1 MTKSKPKTIKIFL
14 ADGEPTGTK
23 IVELSNWTGIAYLI
37 PRNRLKTTLSN
48 PDNRSDL
55 DSQCVYFLIG
65 ETEEEKRTVYI
76 GEAEEFSK
84 RINQHHQ
91 SKDFWN
97 LVMVFTSKDDNLTK
111 AHVKYLESKVT
122 QEVRANNT
130 VQLENGNI
138 PPMPKLP
145 RSDIAEMEEFYEQ
158 MKIVASSL
166 GYTFLETF
174 RSVLDNDLLYCQSKN
189 CNATGLYTD
198 EGFIVLEDSIVE
210 GTHTDSFKKY
220 ESGLIQKRE
229 EAMQDG
235 SLDVNDDKTWIVKKK
250 LVFSSPSA
258 AAGFVTGRSS
268 NGWKDWKNNEGKT
281 LDELKRK

>member
-1 MTKSKPKTIKIFL
+1 MTKAKPKTIKIFL
-14 ADGEPTGTK
+14 SDGEPTGTK

-37 PRNRLKTTLSN
+37 PRNRLKSTLSN
-48 PDNRSDL
+48 PDNKNDL

-65 ETEEEKRTVYI
+65 ESEEEKRTVYI

-91 SKDFWN
+91 GKDFWN

-166 GYTFLETF
+166 GYTFLEHIEIGAKSENLLF
-174 RSVLDNDLLYCQSKN
+174 CKGNDCEAKGIMN
-189 CNATGLYTD
+189 D
-198 EGFIVLEDSIVE
+198 EGFFLLE
-210 GTHTDSFKKY
+210 
-220 ESGLIQKRE
+220 
-229 EAMQDG
+229 G
-235 SLDVNDDKTWIVKKK
+235 SLIKKAETPSFGEIDAKRRKSARIKGDIEDHNENQYRVVKKIK
-250 LVFSSPSA
+250 FTSPSA
-258 AAGFVTGRSS
+258 SGAFVLGRRV
-268 NGWKDWKNNEGKT
+268 NGWQVWKNSEGKT